1 MASNKAHHATGWAAG
16 LMAAAVVAHS
26 GAGGDY
32 HLGTLLA
39 LCMGVCGGT
48 APDWMEVAWWT
59 RRKRL
64 WIAHR
69 TLTHWGVGWLA
80 LLYWSYHALGQ
91 HVMAVPAFGF
101 AAGGLMHLLADWPNP
116 LGVPWIATRHSL
128 NLWNS
133 GRCDIIIVGLAWL
146 AAFLVGDHVWFD
158 DIHTLHAINFVKTL
172 PIHAWLIRAGYP
184 ALS

>member
-1 MASNKAHHATGWAAG
+1 LHSLFNLIFPLTPHMASNKAHHATGWAAG

-59 RRKRL
+59 RKRRL

-69 TLTHWGVGWLA
+69 TLTHWGVGWLV

-101 AAGGLMHLLADWPNP
+101 AAGGLMHLLADSIQDRFYYISIKIK
-116 LGVPWIATRHSL
+116 LQ
-128 NLWNS
+128 
-133 GRCDIIIVGLAWL
+133 
-146 AAFLVGDHVWFD
+146 
-158 DIHTLHAINFVKTL
+158 TLI
-172 PIHAWLIRAGYP
+172 
-184 ALS
+184 

>member
-1 MASNKAHHATGWAAG
+1 MASNKAHHVTGWAAG

-32 HLGTLLA
+32 HLGTLMT

-59 RRKRL
+59 RKRRL

-80 LLYWSYHALGQ
+80 LLYWSYHALGE

-128 NLWNS
+128 KLWNS
-133 GRCDIIIVGLAWL
+133 GRCDIIIVALAWL
-146 AAFLVGDHVWFD
+146 AAFIVGDHVWFD
-158 DIHTLHAINFVKTL
+158 DIHTLHAINFVKAL

-184 ALS
+184 AFS

>member
-1 MASNKAHHATGWAAG
+1 MASSKAHHATGWAAG
-16 LMAAAVVAHS
+16 IIAAALASKAATSVDYVSCALAVLGGVV
-26 GAGGDY
+26 GA
-32 HLGTLLA
+32 
-39 LCMGVCGGT
+39 T
-48 APDWMEVAWWT
+48 APDWLEVAWWT

-69 TLTHWGVGWLA
+69 SLTHWGIGWVA
-80 LLYWSYHALGQ
+80 LLYWSYHALGS

-101 AAGGLMHLLADWPNP
+101 AAGGLMHLVADWPNP

-133 GRCDIIIVGLAWL
+133 GRCDFIIVALAWL
-146 AAFLVGDHVWFD
+146 AAFMVGDHVWFD
-158 DIHTLHAINFVKTL
+158 DVHTVHAINFVKAL